1 MYQLYSASYDVFL
14 VVKRVGI
21 NTNEFWCGT
30 NALTEVKLTVIV
42 NYYFRERSCVPLKSL
57 RRKPSVIFRFRLT
70 LHRKS
75 KKFEWCDVKKMDS
88 GDSKDVSTRRRSA
101 RQASKTGLYS
111 EDLKPRP
118 PLKRTRKM
126 REDDEASR
134 AVNGSKEPKSLTKE
148 DENESPIKMQK
159 LEEKTRSINEKGDGL
174 NQTDEADVEMRENDQ
189 DENMDQENSDE
200 EVEQDHKSS
209 LKDQPGTEK
218 VHPAPVLKENLES
231 EALQGSQMSI
241 HLKNEENY
249 RPVTKYGDLSSL
261 GAVPL
266 GSQQEAYR
274 LRYRNRMNYQNP
286 ITEKPKYP
294 PGLENW
300 NRYPPTEPQKSNI
313 YQTFKYPI
321 TNQTANHKNTEL
333 KNLQKPVTSKASPP
347 SSSKV
352 WTSYVCKL
360 LLWSLILTGLLALG
374 FLAYQKFLCSLPQ
387 NDVVHPKTVEKFDLE
402 LAALRDLFPSQRSV
416 FWKRSGK
423 HLKSHLEMVNPSEPV
438 SVILTAGLQAERTLG
453 CLARSLAMAYSA
465 THNASILEIKGTTKR
480 TQDSNQVKLEI
491 DEALREAFE
500 GDKPAAVVHRF
511 EELPPGSTLIF
522 YRYCD
527 HENAAYKKVFLV
539 FTVMLSVD
547 EIAPTTSLSAV
558 EDMVHDQVKQKFVTS
573 NKSTMFNQMDV
584 DKLSGLWSRI
594 SHLILPVAAE
604 EKIEQQGCEA

>member
-1 MYQLYSASYDVFL
+1 
-14 VVKRVGI
+14 
-21 NTNEFWCGT
+21 
-30 NALTEVKLTVIV
+30 
-42 NYYFRERSCVPLKSL
+42 
-57 RRKPSVIFRFRLT
+57 
-70 LHRKS
+70 
-75 KKFEWCDVKKMDS
+75 MDS
-88 GDSKDVSTRRRSA
+88 GDSKDVSSRRRSA
-101 RQASKTGLYS
+101 RQASK
-111 EDLKPRP
+111 
-118 PLKRTRKM
+118 
-126 REDDEASR
+126 
-134 AVNGSKEPKSLTKE
+134 
-148 DENESPIKMQK
+148 
-159 LEEKTRSINEKGDGL
+159 
-174 NQTDEADVEMRENDQ
+174 
-189 DENMDQENSDE
+189 
-200 EVEQDHKSS
+200 
-209 LKDQPGTEK
+209 
-218 VHPAPVLKENLES
+218 
-231 EALQGSQMSI
+231 
-241 HLKNEENY
+241 
-249 RPVTKYGDLSSL
+249 
-261 GAVPL
+261 
-266 GSQQEAYR
+266 
-274 LRYRNRMNYQNP
+274 
-286 ITEKPKYP
+286 
-294 PGLENW
+294 
-300 NRYPPTEPQKSNI
+300 
-313 YQTFKYPI
+313 
-321 TNQTANHKNTEL
+321 TEL

-387 NDVVHPKTVEKFDLE
+387 NDVVHPKPVEKFDLD
-402 LAALRDLFPSQRSV
+402 LAALQDLFPSQRSV

-438 SVILTAGLQAERTLG
+438 SVILTAGLKAERTLG
-453 CLARSLAMAYSA
+453 CLARSLAMTYSA
-465 THNASILEIKGTTKR
+465 THNASILEIEGTTKR

-604 EKIEQQGCEA
+604 EKIEQQGCKA